1 MSDSV
6 YDIIQAQDEM
16 RVHQY
21 RFTLW
26 PLRWITYSG
35 VHEWQLSKLADSEV
49 ENIPDVPGIYTLLT
63 LPGIANHPACSYLMY
78 VGQTV
83 SLRRRFGEYLKK
95 ERKESG
101 RPKIFRFLNR
111 YSEQV
116 WFCFTTADS
125 SLLDVV
131 EDGLRD
137 AYIPPLNDNYSG
149 ELSKV
154 VGAFQ

>member
-21 RFTLW
+21 QFTLW
-26 PLRWITYSG
+26 PLRWTTYSG

-49 ENIPDVPGIYTLLT
+49 ENIPDVPGIYTLLA

-83 SLRRRFGEYLKK
+83 SLRRRFGEYLSK

-111 YSEQV
+111 YSEQL
-116 WFCFTTADS
+116 WFCFTSLDS

-131 EDGLRD
+131 EDGLKD
-137 AYIPPLNDNYSG
+137 AYIPPLNDAYSG

>member
-6 YDIIQAQDEM
+6 YDIIQAQDDM

-21 RFTLW
+21 QFTLW

-78 VGQTV
+78 V
-83 SLRRRFGEYLKK
+83 
-95 ERKESG
+95 
-101 RPKIFRFLNR
+101 
-111 YSEQV
+111 
-116 WFCFTTADS
+116 
-125 SLLDVV
+125 
-131 EDGLRD
+131 
-137 AYIPPLNDNYSG
+137 
-149 ELSKV
+149 
-154 VGAFQ
+154 